1 MLAERH
7 YPVPRVLNLALH
19 ALSFTQYLLSAY
31 CVPSALT
38 CAGPGCITVRN
49 SDNFFAPKEIMF
61 WKKQTINKL
70 ISDCV
75 KRFDKYNWPM
85 V

>member
-38 CAGPGCITVRN
+38 WAGPGCITVRN
-49 SDNFFAPKEIMF
+49 SDNFFAPKEIDYVLE
-61 WKKQTINKL
+61 KADNKQANFRL
-70 ISDCV
+70 
-75 KRFDKYNWPM
+75 R
-85 V
+85 